1 LGIGQKELEKHS
13 ILALD
18 SLYLRPLQGEM
29 KRLTILFFSFLSIAT
44 FGQLSEFGLGGGG
57 TNFIGDVGNYGFY
70 APQRW
75 YAVGE
80 FRHQFDEHYAIRASG
95 SYGQIYANDAQSSLD
110 YRNDRNYE
118 FRSNIFEAAVM
129 MEFNFL
135 PYITGSKTKGHS
147 SYLFGGIGLF
157 TFNPQGKYNGDWV
170 DLQPLSTEGQGTS
183 LAQLTPY
190 GRTGF
195 SLPFGMGY
203 RVSLGKDIS
212 MAFEVGFRTTST
224 DYLDD
229 VSHKYVDPTLLAQ
242 EKGEV
247 AGYFADRSLSSSD
260 KTSTDRGNSLTNDW
274 YVFTGIKFFFAITP
288 KKERCKRFR

>member
-1 LGIGQKELEKHS
+1 
-13 ILALD
+13 
-18 SLYLRPLQGEM
+18 M
-29 KRLTILFFSFLSIAT
+29 KRLTILLFSFLPLFG

-57 TNFIGDVGNYGFY
+57 TNFLGDVGNYGVSL
-70 APQRW
+70 PQRW
-75 YAVGE
+75 YGTAE

-110 YRNDRNYE
+110 YRVDRNYE
-118 FRSNIFEAAVM
+118 FRSNIFEAAVI

-135 PYITGSKTKGHS
+135 PYITGSKTKNHS
-147 SYLFGGIGLF
+147 SYIFGGIGLF
-157 TFNPQGKYNGDWV
+157 TFNPQGKYNDEWV

-183 LAQLTPY
+183 LAQITPY

-203 RVSLGKDIS
+203 RVSLSQDVS

-229 VSHKYVDPTLLAQ
+229 VSSDYVDPTLLAQ
-242 EKGEV
+242 EKGDV
-247 AGYFADRSLSSSD
+247 AAYFADRSLSSSD
-260 KTSTDRGNSLTNDW
+260 KTGTARGNSLTNDW
-274 YVFTGIKFFFAITP
+274 YVFSGIKFFFALTP
-288 KKERCKRFR
+288 KRERCKKFR